1 MSKKTINPI
10 SFMEMV
16 AIEAKKF
23 SDLINVHR
31 WNRRLLLNQG
41 RVMQYMYDQWIGS
54 EREVSTERY
63 HLGMNAISSIERII
77 SDLFNSCRWYMCG
90 LNSTWSVEAWCYT
103 FKIDEVETKDGLFY
117 VIDHEDG
124 TYEVVRRW
132 LSREENE
139 VEHIKGPF
147 DNRYRAKLWLE
158 ENYEQVLDERKQ
170 SKQPNKGE

>member
-1 MSKKTINPI
+1 MSKEPINPI

-31 WNRRLLLNQG
+31 WNRLRLRDQG

-54 EREVSTERY
+54 EREVSTDRY
-63 HLGMNAISSIERII
+63 HLGMNAMSSIERII
-77 SDLFNSCRWYMCG
+77 NDLFNSCRWFVCG
-90 LNSTWSVEAWCYT
+90 LNSTWCVEAWCYT
-103 FKIDEVETKDGLFY
+103 FKIDQVEVTDGLFY
-117 VIDHEDG
+117 VLDQEDG
-124 TYEVVRRW
+124 TFEVVRRW

-139 VEHIKGPF
+139 VEHVKGPF

-158 ENYEQVLDERKQ
+158 ENYEQLTRKD
-170 SKQPNKGE
+170 K